1 MWYVGCIPDGM
12 GIRFASSF
20 APLALV
26 AACSSGPGAG
36 DDAQGEAATEA
47 TFSYAGQAVIAKLH
61 AKHDAMRGRTWDFAT
76 DGRLDPGW
84 VVQSPL
90 AEYWGTNV
98 ADLPIA
104 QSCDGD
110 AACDP
115 DFGLLACASQ
125 DDCTHGGTCKQ
136 VASTVTAP
144 GMEARSL
151 CVGHSDAIYDDI
163 YEVIRDATA
172 FVDITSLSPPDGRFE
187 AAVRN
192 AVTYLSNKADANVRV
207 RLLYGD
213 IILGTLV
220 GDGRGTGD
228 VLKSVVRDVA
238 PGANVR
244 VVVGEYRDGLTSWD
258 HAKIVSADGATA
270 IVGGHNMWTK
280 HYLEKNPVHD
290 ISMKVHGSAAAHASH
305 FANELWAFTCH
316 RTGFVGYANVSDYP
330 AGGKGCDEAFALA
343 PAAGTGHA
351 KIVSV
356 GRLGAVGDEA
366 ADDAIVALVDSAK
379 TTLRLS
385 LQDIGPPGAA
395 GVTIAP
401 WPEQYLRALV
411 AAVGRGVDVEL
422 ILSNKGAVPGGLLG
436 TSASYSNGYTP
447 GDVVKKLAAYGKAH
461 PELLPAGAE
470 VTALLCQKL
479 HAAALRPGPD
489 DAWPDGASFAN
500 HAKLAIVDD
509 RAFYMGSQNW
519 YPANLAEFGYVV
531 DDVSATAELLAAYYT
546 PAWTASSRT
555 AESGAGA
562 SSCVLGN

>member
-1 MWYVGCIPDGM
+1 M
-12 GIRFASSF
+12 GIRVVSSF
-20 APLALV
+20 ALLALV
-26 AACSSGPGAG
+26 AACSQGPAA
-36 DDAQGEAATEA
+36 DDAQGEAVTAA
-47 TFSYAGQAVIAKLH
+47 SFSYAGQAVLATLH
-61 AKHDAMRGRTWDFAT
+61 AKHGDLRGRTWDFSA
-76 DGRLDPGW
+76 DGRLDAGW
-84 VVQSPL
+84 VLQSPL
-90 AEYWGTNV
+90 AEYWGTPV

-104 QSCDGD
+104 QPCDG
-110 AACDP
+110 AASCDP
-115 DFGLLACASQ
+115 DFGLLTCTSQ
-125 DDCTHGGTCKQ
+125 SDCTRGGTCKV

-144 GMEARSL
+144 GMEPRSL
-151 CVGHSDAIYDDI
+151 CVGHSDALYDDI
-163 YEVIRDATA
+163 YEVIRDASSW
-172 FVDITSLSPPDGRFE
+172 VDITSLSPPDGRFE

-192 AVTYLSNKADANVRV
+192 AVTYLSKKATAKIRV

-228 VLKSVVRDVA
+228 VLKSIVRDVD
-238 PGANVR
+238 PGSRLQVT
-244 VVVGEYRDGLTSWD
+244 VGEYRDGLASWD

-316 RTGFVGYANVSDYP
+316 RTGFVGYANVSDFP
-330 AGGKGCDEAFALA
+330 AGASGCSEPFAMKP
-343 PAAGTGHA
+343 PAGSGST

-356 GRLGAVGDEA
+356 GRLGAIGDEA
-366 ADDAIVALVDSAK
+366 ADDAIVALVDAAK
-379 TTLRLS
+379 KQVRLS
-385 LQDIGPPGAA
+385 LQDIGPPGEL
-395 GVTIAP
+395 GITVAP
-401 WPEQYLRALV
+401 WPEAYLRALV

-422 ILSNKGAVPGGLLG
+422 ILSNKGAVPGGLLA
-436 TSASYSNGYTP
+436 TSATYSNGYTA
-447 GDVVKKLAAYGKAH
+447 GDVVKKLASYGTAH
-461 PELLPAGAE
+461 PELVPAGAD
-470 VTALLCQKL
+470 VAALLCARL
-479 HAAALRPGPD
+479 HAATLRPSSD

-531 DDVSATAELLAAYYT
+531 DDARATAELLSAYYT
-546 PAWTASSRT
+546 PAWQASART
-555 AESGAGA
+555 AESGTGA